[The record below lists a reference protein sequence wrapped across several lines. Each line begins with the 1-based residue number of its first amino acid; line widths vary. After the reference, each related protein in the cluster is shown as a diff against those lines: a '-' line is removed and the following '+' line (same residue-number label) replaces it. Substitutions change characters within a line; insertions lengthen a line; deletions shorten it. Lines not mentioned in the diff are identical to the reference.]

1 MLRVGSRVCT
11 GQMGRRA
18 GSRAGIACCLL
29 AWTTGAL
36 FAESVELR
44 YKPADGAVYLV
55 IEALERQ
62 TLIGD
67 RDTVTDFRERRC
79 RLQVRESATG
89 YANQVTVLSQTLSRN
104 GQVVASP
111 VFAAMRNLE
120 LVQSLDRSGALV
132 RIAGYER
139 LPSALSS
146 TLPDQLARTLAPM
159 VNADSLRLRDEAEYR
174 RVYGGLTGAT
184 FEIGKPVTMASL
196 HPLPHA
202 GQVPLHSVSVLER
215 VNDGSGRFRL
225 TSRCHSAPGELAQ
238 EFESISEEDLLANAP
253 ELQAFLPEDMASARV
268 QGSIVTMV
276 DPAAVLVGEQT
287 WSFEYVLGLNE
298 SNGGSETYRIRET
311 RSFSAQ
317 PVPAADARGQASS
330 E

>member
-18 GSRAGIACCLL
+18 GSTASVVCCLL
-29 AWTTGAL
+29 GWTTGAL
-36 FAESVELR
+36 VAESVELR
-44 YKPADGAVYLV
+44 YKPADGSVYLV
-55 IEALERQ
+55 TEGFERQ

-67 RDTVTDFRERRC
+67 RETVTDSRERRYH
-79 RLQVRESATG
+79 LQVRESATG
-89 YANQVTVLSQTLSRN
+89 YANQITVLSQTLSRS

-111 VFAAMRNLE
+111 VYAAMRNLE

-146 TLPDQLARTLAPM
+146 TLPDQLARSLVPM

-184 FEIGKPVTMASL
+184 FEIGKPVTKARL

-202 GQVPLHSVSVLER
+202 GQVPLHSVSVLKR
-215 VNDGSGRFRL
+215 VSDGSGQLRL
-225 TSRCHSAPGELAQ
+225 TSRCHSAPGELAK
-238 EFESISEEDLLANAP
+238 EFESISEENLLANASD
-253 ELQAFLPEDMASARV
+253 LQAFLPEDLASARV
-268 QGSIVTMV
+268 QGSVVTV
-276 DPAAVLVGEQT
+276 IDAAALLVAEQQ
-287 WSFEYVLGLNE
+287 WSFEYVLGLNDFK
-298 SNGGSETYRIRET
+298 GSSGTYRIRET

-317 PVPAADARGQASS
+317 PIPAPDARGQASS